1 MKPNVKLLCISL
13 IALVLG
19 ACSSMPKGVTS
30 RSIGSGYSLRGATL
44 EELEQT
50 LSDLDRVSTAGLQT
64 KEDRLAYATAT
75 ERVVALWLSLS
86 DEKSRSE
93 PLEAGDLYR
102 LESSWPKNLKFDEL
116 IPANSIKGKH
126 LERRIIREGVGV
138 PFVAHWDYLPD
149 RKVAEP
155 FISDGGYVSS
165 VTATIDFRRV
175 RNGPSIASLKLH
187 DSRVMERV
195 RLNGREL
202 PLAADLTAFGEYIM
216 SKKKVQMAG
225 LKALLRSSRFMD
237 KLGLL
242 ALEHPDEDRIPLVLV
257 HGLMSRPATWE
268 NVINELRADAVI
280 QKHFQVY
287 LFRYPSGVPI
297 IYSSARLREELAK
310 LHAILEKRDTHSLSH
325 HTVLIG
331 HSMGGL
337 VSKAQVQES
346 GDRLWVNLL
355 GDTPQNLGLSKAERD
370 ALSSYMEFDP
380 NPSVSRVIF
389 AATPHRGS
397 KVADTRL
404 AHFGRRL
411 VSLPGRTFGATFDI
425 LEGIASRDPK
435 LGQVLANGMPTSVD
449 NLSPGS
455 PYVKIATSLPFRK
468 DVHLHSIIGN
478 KEGKPLTDP
487 ECSDG
492 IVPYSSSHLN
502 NVESEFIVRSD
513 HGVHEKPE
521 AIEEMRRILQ
531 MHLKALGLN

>member
-1 MKPNVKLLCISL
+1 MKPNVKLIFLPIL
-13 IALVLG
+13 ALVLG
-19 ACSSMPKGVTS
+19 ACSSSPKSVNPLS
-30 RSIGSGYSLRGATL
+30 SGSSHSLRGATS
-44 EELEQT
+44 EELEQA
-50 LSDLDRVSTAGLQT
+50 LADVDRVSTAGLQT

-86 DEKSRSE
+86 DEKSRSQ
-93 PLEAGDLYR
+93 PLAAGDLYR
-102 LESSWPKNLKFDEL
+102 LESSWPRNLRFDEL
-116 IPANSIKGKH
+116 IPANSIKGKRLKH
-126 LERRIIREGVGV
+126 RITREGVGV
-138 PFVAHWDYLPD
+138 PFVAHWNYTSD
-149 RKVAEP
+149 RKAAEH
-155 FISDGGYVSS
+155 FMSDGGYVSS
-165 VTATIDFRRV
+165 VTATIEFRRV
-175 RNGPSIASLKLH
+175 RNGPSIASLRLH
-187 DSRVMERV
+187 DSRVIERV

-202 PLAADLTAFGEYIM
+202 PLAADLTTFGEYIM
-216 SKKKVQMAG
+216 SKKKIQMAG

-268 NVINELRADAVI
+268 NVINEFGADSVI
-280 QKHFQVY
+280 QKYYQVY

-310 LHAILEKRDTHSLSH
+310 LHATLEKRDTRMLSH
-325 HTVLIG
+325 HMVLIG

-355 GDTPQNLGLSKAERD
+355 GDTPQNLDLTMAERD
-370 ALSSYMEFDP
+370 ALSSFMEFDP

-425 LEGIASRDPK
+425 LEGIASRDQK
-435 LGQVLANGMPTSVD
+435 LGKLLANGMPTSVD

-455 PYVKIATSLPFRK
+455 PYVKIATSLPFRSG
-468 DVHLHSIIGN
+468 VHLHSIIGN
-478 KEGKPLTDP
+478 KEGKLLTDP

-492 IVPYSSSHLN
+492 FVPYSSSHLN

-513 HGVHEKPE
+513 HSVHEKPE

>member
-1 MKPNVKLLCISL
+1 MKPNVKLLCIPL

-19 ACSSMPKGVTS
+19 ACSSMPKSVTS
-30 RSIGSGYSLRGATL
+30 RSTGSGYSLRGATS
-44 EELEQT
+44 EELEQA
-50 LSDLDRVSTAGLQT
+50 LADVDRVSTAGLQT

-75 ERVVALWLSLS
+75 ERAVALWLSLS
-86 DEKSRSE
+86 DEKSRSQ
-93 PLEAGDLYR
+93 PLAAGDLYR
-102 LESSWPKNLKFDEL
+102 LESSWPKHLKFDEL

-126 LERRIIREGVGV
+126 LKRRITREGVGV
-138 PFVAHWDYLPD
+138 PFVAHWDFTPD
-149 RKVAEP
+149 RKAAEP
-155 FISDGGYVSS
+155 FMSDGGYLTS

-175 RNGPSIASLKLH
+175 GKGPRIASLRLH
-187 DSRVMERV
+187 DSRVMEKV

-202 PLAADLTAFGEYIM
+202 PLAADLTAFGEYTM

-225 LKALLRSSRFMD
+225 LKALLRSSKFMD

-268 NVINELRADAVI
+268 NVINELGADAVI
-280 QKHFQVY
+280 QKHYQVY

-310 LHAILEKRDTHSLSH
+310 LHAILEKRDTNRLSH

-355 GDTPQNLGLSKAERD
+355 GDTPQNLSLTKAERD

-435 LGQVLANGMPTSVD
+435 LGQLLANGMPTSVD

-468 DVHLHSIIGN
+468 GVHLHSIIGN

-492 IVPYSSSHLN
+492 FVPYSSSHLN

-513 HGVHEKPE
+513 HSVHEKPE
-521 AIEEMRRILQ
+521 AIEEMRRILH

>member
-1 MKPNVKLLCISL
+1 
-13 IALVLG
+13 
-19 ACSSMPKGVTS
+19 
-30 RSIGSGYSLRGATL
+30 
-44 EELEQT
+44 
-50 LSDLDRVSTAGLQT
+50 
-64 KEDRLAYATAT
+64 
-75 ERVVALWLSLS
+75 
-86 DEKSRSE
+86 
-93 PLEAGDLYR
+93 
-102 LESSWPKNLKFDEL
+102 
-116 IPANSIKGKH
+116 
-126 LERRIIREGVGV
+126 
-138 PFVAHWDYLPD
+138 
-149 RKVAEP
+149 
-155 FISDGGYVSS
+155 
-165 VTATIDFRRV
+165 
-175 RNGPSIASLKLH
+175 
-187 DSRVMERV
+187 
-195 RLNGREL
+195 
-202 PLAADLTAFGEYIM
+202 
-216 SKKKVQMAG
+216 
-225 LKALLRSSRFMD
+225 
-237 KLGLL
+237 
-242 ALEHPDEDRIPLVLV
+242 
-257 HGLMSRPATWE
+257 
-268 NVINELRADAVI
+268 
-280 QKHFQVY
+280 
-287 LFRYPSGVPI
+287 
-297 IYSSARLREELAK
+297 LREELAK

-355 GDTPQNLGLSKAERD
+355 GDTPQNLGLTKAERD